1 MADEKAE
8 QLGGTMETD
17 NRVRDDSVPRIV
29 HEDDMARMERII
41 KRQVY
46 VIFFLI
52 LLIGAMLYEWTR
64 WDYEDI
70 TVDSSSYG
78 NAAYMGD
85 GASGV
90 INNGRCE
97 STKASPQEP

>member
-1 MADEKAE
+1 MEVNVEKDTA
-8 QLGGTMETD
+8 GMGMCPMK
-17 NRVRDDSVPRIV
+17 DDSVPRIV
-29 HEDDMARMERII
+29 HESDMARLERII

-52 LLIGAMLYEWTR
+52 ILIGAMVYEWTR
-64 WDYEDI
+64 WDYEDV

-78 NAAYMGD
+78 NATYMGD

-90 INNGRCE
+90 INNGRGE
-97 STKASPQEP
+97 STEESSQEP